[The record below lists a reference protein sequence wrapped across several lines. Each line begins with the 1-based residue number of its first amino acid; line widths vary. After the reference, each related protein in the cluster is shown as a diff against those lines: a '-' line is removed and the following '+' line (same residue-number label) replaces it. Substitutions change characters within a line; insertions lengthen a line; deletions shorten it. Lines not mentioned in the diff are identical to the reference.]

1 MRALPAPLKRQIAAF
16 AFVYRR
22 HIPDVFAPS
31 AVDDLRSFYS
41 LVPERDR
48 CALRRG
54 TAVRHRR
61 AAAKSGWLKRPPG
74 LEASTKTGTAR
85 PPANDVDM

>member
-41 LVPERDR
+41 LVPERID
-48 CALRRG
+48 ALSD
-54 TAVRHRR
+54 AVRQFVTEERPRR
-61 AAAKSGWLKRPPG
+61 AAG
-74 LEASTKTGTAR
+74 
-85 PPANDVDM
+85 

>member
-31 AVDDLRSFYS
+31 RLTTSARSTAS
-41 LVPERDR
+41 CRSGID
-48 CALRRG
+48 ALSD
-54 TAVRHRR
+54 AVRQFVTEERPRR
-61 AAAKSGWLKRPPG
+61 AAG
-74 LEASTKTGTAR
+74 
-85 PPANDVDM
+85 